1 MSTLFVGLDVGS
13 TTFHQVLMQPDGVT
27 KATRS
32 FPMSEANL
40 IKAFT
45 GLGGNAHVHLE
56 AGELAPWVR
65 GVIAPLVRRV
75 VISHPPA
82 NAWIGKDPN
91 KRDQLDAAKLADLL
105 RMNRFTE
112 VYYAEEQS
120 RREFKQLV
128 QHFDDLTDQQIRLK
142 YKIKARFR
150 AQGVIVRGQR
160 LFTAKGRGAVLDRVA
175 SRQVRTAIEQ
185 LYEVLDQTLASQL
198 AAQRL
203 MLQAA
208 RAFPEIE
215 LFKAVPG
222 IGPLSA
228 CRRERLRP
236 DSAPLQQRA
245 QALALLPAR
254 RQPPHE
260 RRQAAESPT
269 AGPGR
274 VRAAQGCD
282 AQSLRRRLTAQ
293 GRQPLQAC
301 LRAVAREHIQ
311 QDARASFGAA
321 QDRLGAAGDVASHDA
336 VSRRIGLNGV
346 PLI

>member
-236 DSAPLQQRA
+236 DAAPLQQRA
-245 QALALLPAR
+245 QALALLPPR
-254 RQPPHE
+254 RQP
-260 RRQAAESPT
+260 A
-269 AGPGR
+269 
-274 VRAAQGCD
+274 
-282 AQSLRRRLTAQ
+282 
-293 GRQPLQAC
+293 
-301 LRAVAREHIQ
+301 
-311 QDARASFGAA
+311 
-321 QDRLGAAGDVASHDA
+321 
-336 VSRRIGLNGV
+336 
-346 PLI
+346 

>member
-1 MSTLFVGLDVGS
+1 MTMTFVGLDIGS
-13 TTFHQVLMQPDGVT
+13 TTFHQVMMRPDGGT
-27 KATRS
+27 IATRS

-40 IKAFT
+40 ITAFT
-45 GLGGNAHVHLE
+45 GLGTDTHDHLE

-112 VYYAEEQS
+112 VYYAEQQS

-128 QHFDDLTDQQIRLK
+128 QHFDDLTDQQVRLK
-142 YKIKARFR
+142 YKIKARLR
-150 AQGVIVRGQR
+150 AQGVIVRGLR
-160 LFTAKGRGAVLDRVA
+160 LYTASGRGAVLERVT
-175 SRQVRTAIEQ
+175 SPQVRATIEQ
-185 LYEVLDQTLASQL
+185 LYEVLDQTLASQR

-208 RAFPEIE
+208 RAFPEVE

-228 CRRERLRP
+228 CRFSAYVQTPRRFSNVRKLWRYCRLGVSHCTSDGKPLSRP
-236 DSAPLQQRA
+236 RLD
-245 QALALLPAR
+245 PAGCGR
-254 RQPPHE
+254 LKDVTRKAFD
-260 RRQAAESPT
+260 AA
-269 AGPGR
+269 
-274 VRAAQGCD
+274 
-282 AQSLRRRLTAQ
+282 LRRKDDNLFKRAYERSLASTHNQTHARLSVQ
-293 GRQPLQAC
+293 RKFVSV
-301 LRAVAREHIQ
+301 LRAMWLTLSPYRDEP
-311 QDARASFGAA
+311 G
-321 QDRLGAAGDVASHDA
+321 
-336 VSRRIGLNGV
+336 
-346 PLI
+346 

>member
-13 TTFHQVLMQPDGVT
+13 TTFHQVLMQPDGTT

-112 VYYAEEQS
+112 VYYAAEQS

-150 AQGVIVRGQR
+150 AQGVIVRGLR
-160 LFTAKGRGAVLDRVA
+160 LYTASGRGAVLERVA
-175 SRQVRTAIEQ
+175 SPRVRAAIEQ

-208 RAFPEIE
+208 RSFPEIE

-222 IGPLSA
+222 IGPLGA
-228 CRRERLRP
+228 CRFSAYVQTPRRFSNVRKLWRYCRLGVSHRSSDGKPLSRP
-236 DSAPLQQRA
+236 RLD
-245 QALALLPAR
+245 PAGCGR
-254 RQPPHE
+254 LKDVTRKAFD
-260 RRQAAESPT
+260 AA
-269 AGPGR
+269 
-274 VRAAQGCD
+274 
-282 AQSLRRRLTAQ
+282 LRRKDDNLFKRAYERSLASTHNKTHARLSVQ
-293 GRQPLQAC
+293 RKIVSV
-301 LRAVAREHIQ
+301 LRAMWLHMTPYR
-311 QDARASFGAA
+311 DASG
-321 QDRLGAAGDVASHDA
+321 
-336 VSRRIGLNGV
+336 
-346 PLI
+346 

>member
-1 MSTLFVGLDVGS
+1 
-13 TTFHQVLMQPDGVT
+13 
-27 KATRS
+27 
-32 FPMSEANL
+32 MSEANL

-91 KRDQLDAAKLADLL
+91 KHDQLDAAKLADLL

-142 YKIKARFR
+142 YKLKARFR
-150 AQGVIVRGQR
+150 ARGVIVRGLR

-175 SRQVRTAIEQ
+175 SRQVRTVIEQ

-203 MLQAA
+203 PLQCLCSDA
-208 RAFPEIE
+208 
-215 LFKAVPG
+215 
-222 IGPLSA
+222 
-228 CRRERLRP
+228 
-236 DSAPLQQRA
+236 APLQQRA
-245 QALALLPAR
+245 QTLALLPPR
-254 RQPPHE
+254 RQPPQQ

-269 AGPGR
+269 PGPGWM
-274 VRAAQGCD
+274 RAAQGCD
-282 AQSLRRRLTAQ
+282 AQSLRRRLAAQ
-293 GRQPLQAC
+293 GR
-301 LRAVAREHIQ
+301 
-311 QDARASFGAA
+311 
-321 QDRLGAAGDVASHDA
+321 
-336 VSRRIGLNGV
+336 
-346 PLI
+346 

>member
-1 MSTLFVGLDVGS
+1 MTTIFVGLDIGS
-13 TTFHQVLMQPDGVT
+13 TTFHQVLMHPDGAT

-45 GLGGNAHVHLE
+45 GLGGDLHVHLE

-65 GVIAPLVRRV
+65 GVIAPLVKRV
-75 VISHPPA
+75 AISHPPT

-105 RMNRFTE
+105 RMNRVHE
-112 VYYAEEQS
+112 VYYAEQQS

-160 LFTAKGRGAVLDRVA
+160 LFTTAGRGEELDRVA
-175 SRQVRTAIEQ
+175 SHQVRTAILQ

-203 MLQAA
+203 MLLAA
-208 RAFPEIE
+208 KSFPEVE

-222 IGPLSA
+222 IGPIGA
-228 CRRERLRP
+228 CRFSAYVQTPHRFSNVRKLWRYCRLGVSRRSSDGKPLSRP
-236 DSAPLQQRA
+236 KLD
-245 QALALLPAR
+245 PAGCGR
-254 RQPPHE
+254 LKDVTRKAFD
-260 RRQAAESPT
+260 AA
-269 AGPGR
+269 
-274 VRAAQGCD
+274 
-282 AQSLRRRLTAQ
+282 LRRRDDNLFKRAYERALVNTHNKTHARLSVQ
-293 GRQPLQAC
+293 RKFVSV
-301 LRAVAREHIQ
+301 LRAMWLHMTPYRDESV
-311 QDARASFGAA
+311 
-321 QDRLGAAGDVASHDA
+321 
-336 VSRRIGLNGV
+336 
-346 PLI
+346 